1 MNGPVGDPGEGLQ
14 QAYADT
20 LYKLLRVA
28 NTPGLRY
35 GAQERNPSPDE
46 RRQLDR
52 RVSEAE
58 EERSRLKAQL
68 TALSNQRRAV

>member
-1 MNGPVGDPGEGLQ
+1 
-14 QAYADT
+14 
-20 LYKLLRVA
+20 LRVA
-28 NTPGLRY
+28 NTPGRLY

-58 EERSRLKAQL
+58 EGRSRLKAQL